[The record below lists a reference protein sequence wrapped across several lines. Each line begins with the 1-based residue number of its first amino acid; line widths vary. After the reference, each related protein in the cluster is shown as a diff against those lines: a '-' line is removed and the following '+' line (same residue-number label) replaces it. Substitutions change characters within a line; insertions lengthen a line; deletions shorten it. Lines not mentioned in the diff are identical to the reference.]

1 MGIEHEGCVIRHK
14 LLGQFIEDNKIDFS
28 VAAPINTNI
37 GTDTRVLPGIHQ
49 EEQEKFLMNVARYLK
64 ETAIP
69 RLINALKSKNPGDFL
84 TDSAGIAGVFHDF
97 GVNMRYLGFVER
109 H

>member
-1 MGIEHEGCVIRHK
+1 M
-14 LLGQFIEDNKIDFS
+14 
-28 VAAPINTNI
+28 
-37 GTDTRVLPGIHQ
+37 HQ
-49 EEQEKFLMNVARYLK
+49 EEQEKFLQNAARYLK
-64 ETAIP
+64 ETAVP